1 MPIPTSRTNENAQII
16 IDREKCNLCDLCVKI
31 CKDFSLRI
39 ENDKLVVNNEPI
51 FGCFGC
57 GQCAAICP
65 NGAIKILGRE
75 FHPEDII
82 DLPSKD
88 KCSTYEQLHSLML
101 RRRSVRDF
109 KAQPVEPEIVDKI
122 IRSCSTAPMGI
133 PPSDVSLL
141 ILQGKDKVSEF
152 TGDFLSYVKKM
163 KWMFPV
169 MTTLYRPF
177 FSKIEIAQF
186 KEFVIPLYNKLIE
199 KWEEGE
205 DFLLYNAPLV
215 IYFYGNPYAD
225 PVDSYIPA
233 TYSMLV
239 AESLGLGSC
248 MIGSIAPMIK
258 KGGVQL
264 KKKYGID
271 LKSKDGIFVI
281 YGYPKYKYH
290 KAIKRTFAKVNYA

>member
-1 MPIPTSRTNENAQII
+1 MSIPTSRTNENAHII
-16 IDREKCNLCDLCVKI
+16 IDRDKCNLCDLCVKI

-39 ENDKLVVNNEPI
+39 ENEKLIVSDEPI

-88 KCSTYEQLHSLML
+88 KSSTYEQLHSTML

-109 KAQPVEPEIVDKI
+109 KDKPVEPEIIDKI

-141 ILQGKDKVSEF
+141 ILQGKDKVREF
-152 TGDFLSYVKKM
+152 TGDFLGYVKKM

-169 MTTLYRPF
+169 MTTLFRPF
-177 FSKIEIAQF
+177 FSKIELKQF
-186 KEFVIPLYNKLIE
+186 KEFVIPLYSILIE

-205 DFLLYNAPLV
+205 DFLLYDAPLV

-225 PVDSYIPA
+225 QVDSYIPA

-258 KGGVQL
+258 KGGDQI

-271 LKSKDGIFVI
+271 LKSKDGVFVI

>member
-16 IDREKCNLCDLCVKI
+16 IDREKCNLCDLCIKI
-31 CKDFSLRI
+31 CKDFSLKI
-39 ENDKLVVNNEPI
+39 ENGKLVVNNEPI

-57 GQCAAICP
+57 GQCATICP

-109 KAQPVEPEIVDKI
+109 KDKSVESEIVDKI

-141 ILQGKDKVSEF
+141 ILQGKDKVREF
-152 TGDFLSYVKKM
+152 TEDFLSYVKKM

-169 MTTLYRPF
+169 MTTLFRPF
-177 FSKIEIAQF
+177 FSNIEIVQF

-205 DFLLYNAPLV
+205 DFLLYSAPLV

>member
-1 MPIPTSRTNENAQII
+1 MPIPTSRTNEDAQII
-16 IDREKCNLCDLCVKI
+16 IDQDKCNLCDLCVKI

-39 ENDKLVVNNEPI
+39 ENDKLVVSDEPI

-82 DLPSKD
+82 DLPPKE

-109 KAQPVEPEIVDKI
+109 KDIPIEPDIVDKI
-122 IRSCSTAPMGI
+122 IRACSTAPMGI
-133 PPSDVSLL
+133 PPSDVGLL
-141 ILQGKDKVSEF
+141 ILHGKDKTREF
-152 TGDFLSYVKKM
+152 TGDFLNFVKKM

-169 MTTLYRPF
+169 MTTLFRPF
-177 FSKIEIAQF
+177 FSMVEIKQF

-199 KWEEGE
+199 KWEAGE
-205 DFLLYNAPLV
+205 DFLLYDAQLT
-215 IYFYGNPYAD
+215 IYFYGKQYAD
-225 PVDSYIPA
+225 QVDSYIPA

-258 KGGVQL
+258 KGAGPL

-271 LKSKDGIFVI
+271 LKTKDGIFVI

-290 KAIKRTFAKVNYA
+290 KAIKRTFAEVNYA

>member
-1 MPIPTSRTNENAQII
+1 
-16 IDREKCNLCDLCVKI
+16 
-31 CKDFSLRI
+31 
-39 ENDKLVVNNEPI
+39 
-51 FGCFGC
+51 
-57 GQCAAICP
+57 
-65 NGAIKILGRE
+65 
-75 FHPEDII
+75 
-82 DLPSKD
+82 
-88 KCSTYEQLHSLML
+88 ML

-109 KAQPVEPEIVDKI
+109 KDIPVEPEVVNKI

-141 ILQGKDKVSEF
+141 VLHGKDKVREF
-152 TGDFLSYVKKM
+152 AGDFLKYVKSM

-169 MTTLYRPF
+169 MTTLFRPF
-177 FSKIEIAQF
+177 ISKTENKQI
-186 KEFVIPLYNKLIE
+186 KEFVIPLYEKLIE
-199 KWEEGE
+199 KFEEGE
-205 DFLLYNAPLV
+205 DFLFYDAPLV

-225 PVDSYIPA
+225 QVDSYIPA